1 MSSTPSKH
9 PELICSAHSIFIYI
23 KYRMSHMSK
32 NNAIAVLAALILSAV
47 LLATRSIFQPARAQT
62 NNAGG
67 LLSAS
72 NFKDQ
77 IIKGGNHVMDEI
89 TKVELDS

>member
-1 MSSTPSKH
+1 
-9 PELICSAHSIFIYI
+9 
-23 KYRMSHMSK
+23 
-32 NNAIAVLAALILSAV
+32 